1 MGLPFKN
8 CGYPG
13 YPFVSN
19 IHTLAFYSRE
29 FYNEQREAWNVLS
42 KEASDKGDSAG
53 LVGTINGL
61 SDLVKDDLGWRS
73 RYRVRDL
80 NFREMTKAD
89 FPYILSHRSAGDL
102 NPRNE
107 KLPQKIPAADENMI
121 SRISEFEGSVLMIS
135 HLRVFHRSDGFLLTF
150 SPKPGVDYLG
160 CHFKNSMNPARNILD
175 NPHASAIAHTAA
187 TFLDSGTQR
196 WHRKTVEWLA
206 VYLLTEVLA
215 APNNHRHGCSMLSLP
230 NAYHLIAIDLVR
242 LKRSH
247 KMP

>member
-1 MGLPFKN
+1 M
-8 CGYPG
+8 
-13 YPFVSN
+13 
-19 IHTLAFYSRE
+19 
-29 FYNEQREAWNVLS
+29 
-42 KEASDKGDSAG
+42 
-53 LVGTINGL
+53 
-61 SDLVKDDLGWRS
+61 
-73 RYRVRDL
+73 RDL
-80 NFREMTKAD
+80 NVGEMTKAD

-107 KLPQKIPAADENMI
+107 KLPKKIPAADENMI
-121 SRISEFEGSVLMIS
+121 STISEFKGSVLMIT

-150 SPKPGVDYLG
+150 SPNPGVDYLG
-160 CHFKNSMNPARNILD
+160 CHFKNSMHPASNILD
-175 NPHASAIAHTAA
+175 DPHASAIAHTAA

-215 APNNHRHGCSMLSLP
+215 APNNNRHGCSMLSLP